1 MNKQERDA
9 AVIELRRRGMTYKEI
24 AQQIGCSLGVVRKVI
39 RQYPGDDIQKEQY
52 TTAMSVDKARSK
64 YCPEGFELLAYHPG
78 QTKGY
83 VELKCKQCG
92 YVFTKTLTAFRGIW
106 AQNKTHCREC
116 DRRERESK
124 REAEQK
130 QIEQIK
136 KQKEEERALAI
147 TGEQLFFNVCPVCS
161 EVFVP
166 SRGGR
171 KYCSPECRRKAGRT
185 TYRHTRRVRLREQ
198 IKDKDIS
205 WQALAYRNHD
215 RCWICNKKVDRNDYV
230 IRDGVKI
237 VGNNYPSVDHVIPVS
252 KYGLHAWNNVKLAHM
267 ACNRVKN
274 DKIIRE
280 G

>member
-9 AVIELRRRGMTYKEI
+9 AIIQLRRRGMTYKEI
-24 AQQIGCSLGVVRKVI
+24 AQQIGCCLNVVRKVI

-52 TTAMSVDKARSK
+52 IRTLSIDEARNK

-92 YVFTKTLTAFRGIW
+92 YEFTKALTSFRGVW

-116 DRRERESK
+116 DRREREAK
-124 REAEQK
+124 QQAERK
-130 QIEQIK
+130 QIEQLK

-147 TGEQLFFNVCPVCS
+147 KSEQLFFNICPVCS

-166 SRGGR
+166 SHGGR
-171 KYCSPECRRKAGRT
+171 KYCSPKCNRKAGRV

-198 IKDKDIS
+198 IKDNDITKE
-205 WQALAYRNHD
+205 ALSNRDHD
-215 RCWICNKKVDRNDYV
+215 RCWICNNKVDWNDYV
-230 IRDGVKI
+230 MRDGTKI
-237 VGNNYPSVDHVIPVS
+237 VGENYPSIDHVIPVS
-252 KYGLHAWNNVKLAHM
+252 KYGLHAWNNVRLAHM
-267 ACNRVKN
+267 GCNRKKN
-274 DKIIRE
+274 NKIIRE